1 MALPH
6 GANLTRA
13 PLLPAFTA
21 LRNKVSFSA
30 NDTLLNESMALLGIE
45 ALGGGRELGCVLRRL
60 QNREP
65 ISIAALGGC
74 PGGKMGEIA
83 SWVWVARGGR

>member
-21 LRNKVSFSA
+21 LRNKVSCSA

-65 ISIAALGGC
+65 ISIAALGGIVGTYVLGVPC
-74 PGGKMGEIA
+74 SA
-83 SWVWVARGGR
+83 